1 LVPAARQSC
10 LPDFDEIAIGV
21 AHVTADLRLVLLWR
35 REELGTSRAPFR
47 VDGLDI
53 RDPDVQEAAR
63 AVRIRWRLER
73 DRGLVV
79 GRSAT
84 DVDDDPAV
92 GERHVGR
99 FTRADEPGAEDVCVE
114 PNRAL
119 YVL

>member
-1 LVPAARQSC
+1 VVWP
-10 LPDFDEIAIGV
+10 
-21 AHVTADLRLVLLWR
+21 
-35 REELGTSRAPFR
+35 TS
-47 VDGLDI
+47 
-53 RDPDVQEAAR
+53 
-63 AVRIRWRLER
+63 IRWRLER

-99 FTRADEPGAEDVCVE
+99 FTRADEPAAEDICVE

-119 YVL
+119 YVLRNDEMREGDFVWRGAVLGPPYSRDVPLFWR